1 MALPDLKSLRMS
13 EIYKGFLHTNNVS
26 LEGNTLAQVYDGLGN
41 SAPIKLKSFTDGGA
55 SFSGILSAD
64 NFSIKTFSTLI
75 DYLYPIG
82 AIYLTFDDI
91 DPSQRFSGTLW
102 EQVSKGRFLVGVE
115 IGGQR
120 KFNPKNND
128 GKYSITIDTEHYH
141 GIGKIYDA
149 TKDDNGYFIISGK
162 TSVTTTTPVWND
174 TKITH
179 TLRRIPGDA
188 NGGSAVYNDSN
199 STILNEVGLGNTG
212 YLPNQSTYPNT
223 SMVTT
228 GVMSYDTGT
237 NLKPLSCDTVPYS
250 YGVYIWERIK

>member
-82 AIYLTFDDI
+82 AIYLSTNSAN
-91 DPSQRFSGTLW
+91 PSQRFSGTSW
-102 EQVSKGRFLVGVE
+102 EQVSKGRFLVGVGTE
-115 IGGQR
+115 SQKTFDVG
-120 KFNPKNND
+120 NND
-128 GKYSITIDTEHYH
+128 GNYSINVDTDHYH
-141 GIGKIYDA
+141 GIGKFQSSGN
-149 TKDDNGYFIISGK
+149 DDGFFIISGK
-162 TSVTTTTPVWND
+162 TSSTITTPVWND

-179 TLRRIPGDA
+179 TLRRIPGGDD
-188 NGGSAVYNDSN
+188 SAVYNNSS

-212 YLPNQSTYPNT
+212 YLPNQLTYPNT